1 MKSSC
6 KTPLTKYD
14 YKLTVMV
21 QNGIDGT
28 LLFVNYGRMQR
39 RKSVQG
45 LQTVVRAAEQHTVG
59 RQRL

>member
-1 MKSSC
+1 MKSSLQ
-6 KTPLTKYD
+6 TPLSKYD
-14 YKLTVMV
+14 YKPTVMV
-21 QNGIDGT
+21 QNSIDGT

-45 LQTVVRAAEQHTVG
+45 LKTVASAAEQHTVG